1 MNNSISFRCDA
12 SADTAFGPAVKGCR
26 DNFDFTLAFEQ
37 YFFSIAPTV
46 VFLLVAPLRL
56 HHLSSKQNTVAGKPL
71 RSLKLI
77 AIGIFASLQLATV
90 VIWATQSHSDLR
102 IASSAAAGLSF
113 IASFFLCG
121 LSYLEHSRSLR
132 PSILLNAYLFITMIL
147 DAAMLRT
154 LWLMPTSRLSRD
166 IFTASF
172 ALKGVIVFLEAKEKR
187 HYLLPGTRGSPE
199 DTSGLYNQT
208 FLWWLNSIIKQGFR
222 HILKPS
228 DLYPMDESLSSEA
241 LNNRFWQEWERRNK
255 SKHELAFVVTKMLR
269 WPLILPIFPRLA
281 LLGFTFCQPLLV
293 GRLLDFLQNSDQKQS
308 INIGY
313 GLIGAYA
320 VVYFGMAVSNSLYS
334 HRTFKFLTMLRGTL
348 VSAIYTKTTEIS
360 IGALDDSAAVTLM
373 STDVE
378 RLVKGLRGM
387 HDLWANVLQFI
398 LATWLLGEKLGW
410 ACVAPIIV
418 TIGTLSAA
426 VTLRLSST
434 TQKKQLKWIMRI
446 QKRIGVTSSM
456 LGSIKGIKIAGL
468 TRKLTD
474 LIQNLRKDEVKD
486 AKGFWLL
493 GAYTSTL
500 GFVPLLISPVATFAI
515 FAVIAAKDHSTMD
528 APRLFT
534 SLSLLML
541 LTQPLFSL
549 FGDIVDLRAT
559 FGCFERIEK
568 FLLSETRSDHR
579 LVLSPPST
587 SSSRMS
593 QPALSS
599 RSQNW
604 DASND
609 NIELV
614 GISQVSRNQNSIG
627 SNSGIV
633 SIRDGAFG
641 WKQDE
646 EPVLRDINLEIRSSE
661 LTMLIG
667 PVASGKS
674 TLLKAILGETPSSMG
689 FVHVSTLDIAWC
701 EQTPWLS
708 NSSVRKTIL
717 GFSSFNQ
724 DHYKAVVY
732 SCDLENDID
741 SFPNGDQTIVG
752 SNGVSLSSGQ
762 KQRLAI
768 ARAIYSKRKLA
779 IFDDVF
785 SSMDATTQSNVFD
798 RLFGPH
804 GLLRQWGTT
813 VIIATHA
820 VTLLPHADHIIAL
833 GTNGRII
840 EQGTFDEL
848 NVADGY
854 VRSFCL
860 KSRVQRPADEITPT
874 DATTSDASNPPKKN
888 EPKSAAAGD
897 KARQLGDWSIYR
909 YYFQTIGWKL
919 TCVFF
924 LLEICW
930 AFFSTFPTIW
940 LKWYSDSNAAQP
952 NQHTGYYLGVYAAL
966 QVIGLS
972 GFAFLTWF
980 SFNIMAMKA
989 GTRLHEITLKTVM
1002 GAPMSFFSNT
1012 DTGSIVTRFSQDM
1025 QLIDGS
1031 LPLALMAV
1039 VANLLICLG
1048 QMALIAS
1055 AAYYVAISFPLLLVV
1070 FYSVQKYYLRTSRQM
1085 RFLDLEEKAPVYT
1098 QFIESLSGLATIRA
1112 FSWQKP
1118 SIEHNHK
1125 LVDNSQKPFY
1135 LLFMIQTWLTLV
1147 LDLITMALAILVVA
1161 VAVKMRDTISVGF
1174 TGVSLT
1180 QIISFTA
1187 NLKLC
1192 LLFWTQL
1199 ETSIGAVARVKQ
1211 FSNST
1216 ANENVASENQEPPT
1230 EWPQTGAV
1238 KIENVC
1244 AAYIANADKALDD
1257 VSLSVRPGEKVG
1269 ICGRTGSGKSTLTLA
1284 LVRMIELTA
1293 GKITIDDLDI
1303 CTMPRHRVRS
1313 QLNVMGPDPYFL
1325 DGTVRLNLDPHSNAT
1340 DDAMATALRKV
1351 QLWDKL
1357 TPKGGSDAEYGDDMF
1372 SHGQKQLFCLARAML
1387 RPGKLVIM
1395 DEVTSSVDLDTDALM
1410 QSLIRTEFQHCTVI
1424 TIAHR
1429 IETILDYDRVI
1440 VMDKGT
1446 IAESGNPQLLLEQD
1460 SMFKALYDSAR
1471 IDRQGKGKGKALE
1484 A

>member
-1 MNNSISFRCDA
+1 ML
-12 SADTAFGPAVKGCR
+12 TGL
-26 DNFDFTLAFEQ
+26 LAH
-37 YFFSIAPTV
+37 
-46 VFLLVAPLRL
+46 R
-56 HHLSSKQNTVAGKPL
+56 
-71 RSLKLI
+71 
-77 AIGIFASLQLATV
+77 
-90 VIWATQSHSDLR
+90 
-102 IASSAAAGLSF
+102 
-113 IASFFLCG
+113 
-121 LSYLEHSRSLR
+121 
-132 PSILLNAYLFITMIL
+132 
-147 DAAMLRT
+147 
-154 LWLMPTSRLSRD
+154 
-166 IFTASF
+166 
-172 ALKGVIVFLEAKEKR
+172 
-187 HYLLPGTRGSPE
+187 
-199 DTSGLYNQT
+199 
-208 FLWWLNSIIKQGFR
+208 
-222 HILKPS
+222 
-228 DLYPMDESLSSEA
+228 
-241 LNNRFWQEWERRNK
+241 K
-255 SKHELAFVVTKMLR
+255 SKHELAYVVTKMLR
-269 WPLILPIFPRLA
+269 WPLILPVFPRLA
-281 LLGFTFCQPLLV
+281 LLGFTLCQPLLV
-293 GRLLDFLQNSDQKQS
+293 GRLLDFLHKSDHQKS

-313 GLIGAYA
+313 GLVGAYA

-334 HRTFKFLTMLRGTL
+334 HRSFKFLTMLRGTL
-348 VSAIYTKTTEIS
+348 VSAIYTKTTEIGIS
-360 IGALDDSAAVTLM
+360 ALDDSAAVTLM

-387 HDLWANVLQFI
+387 HDLWANTIQFI

-418 TIGTLSAA
+418 TIVSAA
-426 VTLRLSST
+426 ITLRLSST
-434 TQKKQLKWIMRI
+434 TQKRQLKWIMRI
-446 QKRIGVTSSM
+446 QKRIGVTSTM
-456 LGSIKGIKIAGL
+456 LASIKGIKIAGL
-468 TRKLTD
+468 TKTLTD

-486 AKGFWLL
+486 AEGFWLL

-500 GFVPLLISPVATFAI
+500 GFVPLMISPVATFAI
-515 FAVIAAKDHSTMD
+515 FAIIAAKNHSTLD
-528 APRLFT
+528 PPRLFT

-568 FLLSETRSDHR
+568 FLLSDTRSDHR
-579 LVLSPPST
+579 LVSSPPGT
-587 SSSRMS
+587 ASSRNS
-593 QPALSS
+593 QSGQPYSNQA
-599 RSQNW
+599 W
-604 DASND
+604 DASTD

-614 GISQVSRNQNSIG
+614 SMAQASRSRKNMPS
-627 SNSGIV
+627 SFAIV
-633 SIRDGAFG
+633 SVRDGAFG
-641 WKQDE
+641 WKQDGE
-646 EPVLRDINLEIRSSE
+646 TILRDINLEIRSSE
-661 LTMLIG
+661 LTLLIG

-674 TLLKAILGETPSSMG
+674 TLLKAILGETPSSKG

-708 NSSVRKTIL
+708 NSSVRQTIL
-717 GFSSFNQ
+717 GFSNFNPE
-724 DHYKAVVY
+724 HYN
-732 SCDLENDID
+732 CDLDNDIN
-741 SFPNGDQTIVG
+741 SFPHGDQTIVG
-752 SNGVSLSSGQ
+752 SNGISLSSGQ

-768 ARAIYSKRKLA
+768 ARAVYSKRKLA

-785 SSMDATTQSNVFD
+785 SSMDATTQSNVFN
-798 RLFGPH
+798 RLFGSH
-804 GLLRQWGTT
+804 GLLRQWRTT
-813 VIIATHA
+813 AIIATHA
-820 VTLLPHADHIIAL
+820 VTLFPHADRIIAL
-833 GTNGRII
+833 GTNGRIT
-840 EQGTFDEL
+840 EQGTFDEM
-848 NVADGY
+848 NAADGY

-860 KSRVQRPADEITPT
+860 KNRDEGPADEITPA
-874 DATTSDASNPPKKN
+874 DADTTIASTSALKKDS
-888 EPKSAAAGD
+888 KSAVAGN
-897 KARQLGDWSIYR
+897 KTRQLGDWSVYC
-909 YYFQTIGWKL
+909 YYFQAIGWKL

-940 LKWYSDSNAAQP
+940 LKWYSDSNSAKP

-966 QVIGLS
+966 QAIGLV

-980 SFNIMAMKA
+980 SFNIMAMRA
-989 GTRLHEITLKTVM
+989 GMKLHEITLKTVM
-1002 GAPMSFFSNT
+1002 AAPMSFFST
-1012 DTGSIVTRFSQDM
+1012 IDTGSIVTRFSQDM

-1039 VANLLICLG
+1039 AANLLICLG

-1055 AAYYVAISFPLLLVV
+1055 AAYYVAISFPLLLAA

-1161 VAVKMRDTISVGF
+1161 IAVKMRDTISVGF

-1216 ANENVASENQEPPT
+1216 ANENLASENQEPPA
-1230 EWPQTGAV
+1230 EWPQTGMV
-1238 KIENVC
+1238 KIEHVS
-1244 AAYIANADKALDD
+1244 AAYSAGGNKALDD
-1257 VSLSVRPGEKVG
+1257 ISLSVRSGEKIG

-1284 LVRMIELTA
+1284 LFRMIELTA
-1293 GKITIDDLDI
+1293 GRITIDGLDI
-1303 CTMPRHRVRS
+1303 CTMPRHQVRS
-1313 QLNVMGPDPYFL
+1313 RLNAMGPDPYFL
-1325 DGTVRLNLDPHSNAT
+1325 NGTVRLNLDPHGNIT
-1340 DDAMATALRKV
+1340 DDTMAAALKKV
-1351 QLWDKL
+1351 QLWDML
-1357 TPKGGSDAEYGDDMF
+1357 SPKGGLDAEYADDTF

-1387 RPGKLVIM
+1387 RSGKIVIM

-1410 QSLIRTEFQHCTVI
+1410 QSLIHTELQHCTVI

-1429 IETILDYDRVI
+1429 IETILDYDRVV
-1440 VMDKGT
+1440 VMDKGM
-1446 IAESGNPQLLLEQD
+1446 IAEAGKPQQLMEKD
-1460 SMFKALYDSAR
+1460 SMFKAFYESSR
-1471 IDRQGKGKGKALE
+1471 IDRRGKGKGKALE
-1484 A
+1484 V